1 MMTAINVAL
10 LGFGTVG
17 QGVYEIIQ
25 TSQERLQFYL
35 KKPVK
40 VVAVLVN
47 NKEKHKSIE
56 NEVLL
61 TDSFE
66 EIIELTQLDIVIDA
80 IVGKASFPYLKRS
93 IERGCHIVTANKE
106 MFASHGEELLS
117 LAGRY
122 HTAVGFE
129 ATVGGGIPIIQTL
142 RKLLNINK
150 VTKVEGI
157 INGTSNF
164 ILSSMRDEGQP
175 FADTL
180 RIAQEKGY
188 AEADPTND
196 IEGFDAYYKALVLSQ
211 VIYGGLPQEEAV
223 FRKGISAITQKEIRQ
238 AETLGLKFKHV
249 AKIEKYEN
257 TIQCRVQ
264 PVLVSAGHPF
274 YGVEGVQNAVSI
286 DADIVGN
293 ITLTG
298 AGAGKYPTAS
308 AVIEDLLHLY
318 QDPVPVFTGSVQ
330 EVSEQVKQSGG
341 KWLILNNTFDASRL
355 PQEFTCID
363 RLNEQTLYFEAQEK
377 DVRAFE
383 KKNPKIAV
391 YPVEGEFFFTGKTIE
406 L

>member
-1 MMTAINVAL
+1 MTAINIAL

-40 VVAVLVN
+40 VAAVLVN
-47 NKEKHKSIE
+47 NKHKHKSIE

-61 TDSFE
+61 TDNFE
-66 EIIELTQLDIVIDA
+66 DIIKLPQLDIVIDA

-93 IERGCHIVTANKE
+93 IERGCHVVTANKE

-117 LAGRY
+117 LAANNQ
-122 HTAVGFE
+122 TAVGFE
-129 ATVGGGIPIIQTL
+129 ATVGGGIPVIQTL
-142 RKLLNINK
+142 RKLLNINR

-164 ILSSMRDEGQP
+164 ILSSMREEGRS
-175 FADTL
+175 FADALKT
-180 RIAQEKGY
+180 AQEKGY

-196 IEGFDAYYKALVLSQ
+196 IEGFDAYYKALVLCQ
-211 VIYGGLPQEEAV
+211 VVYGRLPQEAQIY
-223 FRKGISAITQKEIRQ
+223 RKGITAITQREIQQ
-238 AETLGLKFKHV
+238 AEALGLRFKHV

-257 TIQCRVQ
+257 RIQCSVQ
-264 PVLVSAGHPF
+264 PVLTADSHPF

-286 DADIVGN
+286 HADIVGN
-293 ITLTG
+293 IALTG

-318 QDPVPVFTGSVQ
+318 QEQVPFFTGSDQ
-330 EVSEQVKQSGG
+330 EASEQVKQSGG
-341 KWLILNNTFDASRL
+341 KWLIFNDVDASRV
-355 PQEFTCID
+355 PQEFSCVE
-363 RLNEQTLYFEAQEK
+363 RLNEQTLYFEAEEK

-383 KKNPKIAV
+383 KQNPELNV
-391 YPVEGEFFFTGKTIE
+391 YPVEGEFFFSEKTINI
-406 L
+406 

>member
-1 MMTAINVAL
+1 MTAINVAL

-25 TSQERLQFYL
+25 TSQERLQFFL

-40 VVAVLVN
+40 IAAVLVN
-47 NKEKHKSIE
+47 NKEKHKAIE
-56 NEVLL
+56 KEVLL
-61 TDSFE
+61 TDNFE
-66 EIIELTQLDIVIDA
+66 EILGLPQLDIVIDA
-80 IVGKASFPYLKRS
+80 IVGNASFPYLKRS

-117 LAGRY
+117 LAARY
-122 HTAVGFE
+122 QTAAGFE
-129 ATVGGGIPIIQTL
+129 ATVGGGIPVIQTL
-142 RKLLNINK
+142 RKLLNINR

-164 ILSSMRDEGQP
+164 ILTSMREEDQP

-180 RIAQEKGY
+180 KIAQEKGY

-211 VIYGGLPQEEAV
+211 VVYGELPQEEHV
-223 FRKGISAITQKEIRQ
+223 YRKGITSITQNEIQQ
-238 AETLGLKFKHV
+238 AEALGLKFKHV

-257 TIQCRVQ
+257 AIQCRVQ
-264 PVLVSAGHPF
+264 PVLVSASHSF

-318 QDPVPVFTGSVQ
+318 QEPVPVYTEKEQ
-330 EVSEQVKQSGG
+330 EASEQVRSSKG
-341 KWLILNNTFDASRL
+341 KWLIFNNSIDASRL
-355 PQEFTCID
+355 PQEFTGVD
-363 RLNEQTLYFEAQEK
+363 RLNEQTLYFEAVEK

-383 KKNPKIAV
+383 KQSPEIAV
-391 YPVEGEFFFTGKTIE
+391 YPVEGEFFFAGKT
-406 L
+406 LRL